1 MLCGHAG
8 FSINGTAKKEE
19 LLRKGGAKPGQAI
32 VLTKALGT
40 GVLMAASMRGK
51 AKGRWVTGKRRL
63 LSVSKPK
70 KFNPGCF
77 NWTLLQP

>member
-1 MLCGHAG
+1 MLCGHTG

-51 AKGRWVTGKRRL
+51 AKGRWVTGKHRVLSEICQQPQKIHSRL
-63 LSVSKPK
+63 L
-70 KFNPGCF
+70 
-77 NWTLLQP
+77 